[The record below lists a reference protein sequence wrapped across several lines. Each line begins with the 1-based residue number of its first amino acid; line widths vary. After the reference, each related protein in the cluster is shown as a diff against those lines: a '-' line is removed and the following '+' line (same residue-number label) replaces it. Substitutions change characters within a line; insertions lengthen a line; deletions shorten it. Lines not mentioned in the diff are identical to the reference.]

1 MAMFPRRARL
11 SVWQYHDRGTEKH
24 RCKLCQRTYTRQSGI
39 SNLFA
44 HLKSAHPR
52 EFSLTQTEAK
62 EPDVPSS
69 SKSTIALYFSS
80 SATTKSRPCSS
91 ARAGD
96 LTEKIIDW
104 LVNSCRPL
112 CTVADQGFVNLLSF
126 TEPDFRVPS
135 RTHVSSLIN
144 KRHADAK
151 KELVTLL
158 KTACVNGVTITTDGW
173 TSSATQ
179 SYVTYTVHCITQE

>member
-1 MAMFPRRARL
+1 M
-11 SVWQYHDRGTEKH
+11 EKH
-24 RCKLCQRTYTRQSGI
+24 HCKLCQQTYMRQNGT
-39 SNLFA
+39 SNLSA

-52 EFSLTQTEAK
+52 EFSLMQAEAK
-62 EPDVPSS
+62 EPDVSGS
-69 SKSTIALYFSS
+69 SKSTIASYFSI

-104 LVNSCRPL
+104 LVDSCRPL

-158 KTACVNGVTITTDGW
+158 KTGCVNGIAITTDGW

-179 SYVTYTVHCITQE
+179 SYVTSSSLCHTGMDFAQRCPRNVDLP